1 MLARVKQRKPE
12 ETGTESINKIS
23 FEVQIRT
30 AFDPAWVVT
39 THALSYKSSVVDWK
53 QQRLA
58 AELKATA
65 EKMDL
70 LILAF
75 QEASLKIEESR
86 WPAIQAKKDIH
97 SYFASAVETQKFP
110 KELAPKD
117 WSRFAEN
124 VYELGRHFIGTRK
137 PEHVAG
143 NLHSRA

>member
-86 WPAIQAKKDIH
+86 WPAI
-97 SYFASAVETQKFP
+97 
-110 KELAPKD
+110 
-117 WSRFAEN
+117 
-124 VYELGRHFIGTRK
+124 
-137 PEHVAG
+137 
-143 NLHSRA
+143 